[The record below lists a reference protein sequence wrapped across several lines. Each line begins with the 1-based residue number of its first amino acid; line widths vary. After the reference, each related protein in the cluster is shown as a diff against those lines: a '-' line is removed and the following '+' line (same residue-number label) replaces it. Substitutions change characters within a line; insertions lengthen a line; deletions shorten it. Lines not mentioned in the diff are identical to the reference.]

1 MFFFLGGIK
10 DIIFCNVEFRTRFI
24 SKNNINNDK
33 KVTEDDVTYFAE
45 VLNAGDVSLL
55 DAIAVD
61 VNMDDKVDMSDVEA
75 LMDMREWL

>member
-1 MFFFLGGIK
+1 M
-10 DIIFCNVEFRTRFI
+10 EFRTRFI

>member
-1 MFFFLGGIK
+1 M
-10 DIIFCNVEFRTRFI
+10 
-24 SKNNINNDK
+24 
-33 KVTEDDVTYFAE
+33 TYFAE